1 MGKRN
6 ALLAAALAALAIAGS
21 VSANDSIAEMA
32 AGGLVLR
39 QSRDIDMLSEDLYV
53 SPSRIRVRYVF
64 RNRSPRDIRTIVA
77 FPMPDRNLAELQES
91 DRAFPTGFRTAVE
104 GRPVRTQVERRA
116 TLRGVDHSA
125 LLRQLGIPL
134 AADGNASATIM
145 THLDRLPAAQQQR
158 LLRMGLIEATEFDDT
173 GRGMRR
179 HWLPRWTAHETWY
192 WEQTFP
198 AGRDLNVE
206 HSYVPGTGMSVST
219 GLHLPDYRRSAE
231 GRRMIAEHCVDRE
244 FLASVDRLA
253 RARPAGEAMLPE
265 LRVGYILRTGANW
278 RSPIASFRLVV
289 DKEAP
294 DNIVSFCG
302 TGLRRISPTQ
312 FEMRRTNWR
321 PERDLSVLIVR
332 PR

>member
-1 MGKRN
+1 MNR
-6 ALLAAALAALAIAGS
+6 LILVLAAGAALALAGA
-21 VSANDSIAEMA
+21 VAANDSVAEMA
-32 AGGLVLR
+32 AGGLVLK
-39 QSRDIDMLSEDLYV
+39 QSRDIDMVSEDLYV
-53 SPSRIRVRYVF
+53 SPRQIRVRYVF

-77 FPMPDRNLAELQES
+77 FPMPDRDLAEMQEG
-91 DRAFPTGFRTAVE
+91 DRAFPTAFRTIVD
-104 GRPVRTQVERRA
+104 GRQVRAQVERRA
-116 TLRGVDHSA
+116 TLRGADHSA
-125 LLRQLGIPL
+125 LLRRLGIPL
-134 AADGNASATIM
+134 TADGNAAATIM

-158 LLRMGLIEATEFDDT
+158 LQRMGLIEPTEFDDT

-192 WEQTFP
+192 WEQVFP

-206 HSYVPGTGMSVST
+206 HGYTPGTGASVST
-219 GLHLPDYRRSAE
+219 ALHHRAFRESAE
-231 GRRMIAEHCVDRE
+231 GRRQIARYCVDRE
-244 FLASVDRLA
+244 FLASLDRMAA
-253 RARPAGEAMLPE
+253 RTGRPEQAMLAE

-278 RSPIASFRLVV
+278 RSPIGSFRLVV

-302 TGLRRISPTQ
+302 TGLRRIGPTQ

-321 PERDLSVLIVR
+321 PTQDLDVLIVR